1 MGLNYNPSVITD
13 GLMVY
18 LDAANK
24 DSYAGTGVTW
34 YDLLGNKNFILQNSP
49 TFLPNTAGGSFSFVA
64 ASSHYAT
71 SSSLSTISNW
81 TIELWH
87 YYTGS
92 NSGSCPTLITEVYP
106 GTNSK
111 INFNIGCT
119 TSGAVANTDLKVAF
133 FDGAWRQTTSYS
145 LTAGNWYHIVGTYD
159 LNNIKMYI
167 NGVLQIT
174 STNTNNPTSSAGGI
188 NLMKRWDLGEYW
200 GGYLNT
206 VKIYNRALDSGE
218 ILQNYNASKGRY
230 GL

>member
-87 YYTGS
+87 YYTVLIQKLP
-92 NSGSCPTLITEVYP
+92 NSITEVYP
-106 GTNSK
+106 GSNSK

-119 TSGAVANTDLKVAF
+119 TSSVSNTDMRVAF
-133 FDGAWRQTTSYS
+133 FTGAWQETSGFT
-145 LTAGNWYHIVGTYD
+145 LTSGNWYHIVGTYD

-167 NGVLQIT
+167 NGVLQRT
-174 STNTNNPTSSAGGI
+174 SANTNNPTSSAGGI
-188 NLMKRWDLGEYW
+188 ILMKRWDFGEYW

-206 VKIYNRALDSGE
+206 VKIYNRALSSGE